1 MSDSVR
7 VGVIGAGAIAQ
18 VAHLVVV
25 SKLEGAEI
33 VGICDPDVP
42 KAQALARR
50 FDVPDVYDDI
60 EDLLRLSTLD
70 AVVLC
75 TPNHLHEV
83 HVVTALSAGVPTLCE
98 RPLALSAAGVERVM
112 KAQAAANVPL
122 MVGMNLRYRPDVQ
135 AVRSFL
141 VGGELGPLRSV
152 RGYWHTFRPSGIPAG
167 WRIRR
172 AQSGGGAM
180 FDLGLPLLDLALW
193 LAQCPATKRVSA
205 VFAGRGS
212 PVEVEDLGSV
222 FLQCADG
229 HSIFVDVSWRHVG
242 PHEKLAVEIV
252 GATGSAAIA
261 PLAVFK
267 EMHGAPVNVTPPVDE
282 PLGDPFSTSYRA
294 EWEHFLAVARGESPA
309 PDLGDQLLL
318 HRVME
323 AIQSSAQSGREVIL

>member
-1 MSDSVR
+1 MSESVR

-25 SKLEGAEI
+25 SKIEGAKI
-33 VGICDPDVP
+33 VAICDSDVP

-50 FDVPDVYDDI
+50 FAVRDVYDDI

-70 AVVLC
+70 AVVVC

-112 KAQAAANVPL
+112 EAQAAANVPL

-167 WRIRR
+167 WRVRR

-193 LAQCPATKRVSA
+193 LAHCPATKRVSA
-205 VFAGRGS
+205 VYAGRGGTI
-212 PVEVEDLGSV
+212 EVEDMGSV
-222 FLQCADG
+222 FMQCADG

-242 PHEKLAVEIV
+242 PHEKLAVEMV

-282 PLGDPFSTSYRA
+282 PQGDPFSTSYRA
-294 EWEHFLAVARGESPA
+294 EWEHFLEVVHGDSST

-323 AIQSSAQSGREVIL
+323 AIHTSAQSGREVIL